1 MKGLLKGLAG
11 MLAVAAITLCIGTE
25 TFAATGIY
33 VGKEA
38 SAEGTTLIGVSLEA
52 ELGMASVPVVIE
64 KGVIR
69 KGDVIES
76 ENGFKYEM
84 PEDNARMTISRL
96 MSFAGYNGWNN
107 CASNEYGVS
116 VLSYIT
122 TDPNMDAVAA
132 DPFVSDGLSEEKMA
146 TILASTSKSARE
158 AVMLLCTLIEEKGA
172 STAEIVLIADQ
183 DGAWVVENFTGHQY
197 VATKLPDDKIA
208 TFSCEPI
215 IRNADPDDKDTVCS
229 ADLFTLPEENDF
241 AIYDENKK
249 LDLILTYNAD
259 NIYSDEPHLRG
270 WVGHDMF
277 APSEELEYDDDEA
290 YDVFFAPD
298 EKVSLTQAFDFFRNR
313 FEGTQFDLSD
323 DDNAFYYGINN
334 QFVSGVSLFQIFDDV
349 DEAMSTVLWSNPAN
363 PTASPFIA
371 IPVVADS
378 LPESIATDVTEEKY
392 DDDILQ
398 LGFANLNNSVIPR
411 RSLFGGS
418 VREYW
423 EGMEALSAKDVT
435 ESMRGKW
442 KDAYEASPVK
452 AVGDIN
458 DYVEKVVDGAEDDC
472 ERLTE
477 EFEWYLFK
485 NGVRKSSVPDEDL
498 APFECAFDAVAY
510 AHANGWETEIEDDV
524 FTATR
529 DGRTITV
536 GLAGDQE
543 GSVTFTGFDNN
554 KLIEDMLTHTG
565 YTEEAADE
573 TADPEE
579 AEAGKLDEEKPED
592 TDKELADV
600 EKEIE
605 EAEAEVKED
614 SKEGTKEEA
623 VKEDS
628 EEAESAIEEVASEAT
643 QKIEVDTIDAL
654 GAYFAEKAAAV
665 PRDGWAENEIAKELN
680 GVSKDVTA
688 IIGKYFNGADIE
700 DLIGFDA
707 TRLANDEDIAKVG
720 DKVVAAGMDL
730 SALSE
735 RYFAS
740 LYEDVS
746 GDVVNGRLTQDG
758 AVKILNEAATDIEG
772 ITRLYLE
779 GVAGAFSQVF
789 NTDLSSEEFADTIAE
804 LGDGAL
810 QLMEDYGAID
820 LDEMGLGDLKLQDLT
835 DADIEVVITL
845 NEMDDS
851 VIDGLSS
858 LLGVDVRSTLDSYI
872 EAINKSGSNT
882 KIVEEKH
889 EAEKAQSAP
898 DPIVLAAIDEVEI
911 GEAGDDYVVPQ
922 EIIDI
927 INEAISEAQAGDG
940 AAEDADAK
948 DTAEEVKETEATADE
963 ANTEAAEEPV
973 KSDSEGSTG
982 AFTVEIGKLIK
993 ADGKVMLP
1001 AYMLKYFN

>member
-11 MLAVAAITLCIGTE
+11 MLAIAAVTLFIGTE

-38 SAEGTTLIGVSLEA
+38 SAEGTTLLGVSLEA

-96 MSFAGYNGWNN
+96 MTFTGYNGWNN

-122 TDPNMDAVAA
+122 TDPNMDAVTA
-132 DPFVSDGLSEEKMA
+132 DPFVSDGLSEEKIA

-172 STAEIVLIADQ
+172 STAEIVLIADP

-215 IRNADPDDKDTVCS
+215 IKNADPDDKDTVCS

-259 NIYSDEPHLRG
+259 NVYSDEPHLRG

-277 APSEELEYDDDEA
+277 APSEELEYDDDEG
-290 YDVFFAPD
+290 YDVFFTPD
-298 EKVSLTQAFDFFRNR
+298 EKVSITQAFDFFRNR

-323 DDNAFYYGINN
+323 DDNAYYYGINN
-334 QFVSGVSLFQIFDDV
+334 QFVSGVSLIQIFDDV
-349 DEAMSTVLWSNPAN
+349 DDAMSTVLWSNPAN

-371 IPVVADS
+371 IPVIADT
-378 LPESIATDVTEEKY
+378 LPESLGTDVTEEKF

-398 LGFANLNNSVIPR
+398 LGFAKLNNSIVSR
-411 RSLFGGS
+411 RSLYGAS
-418 VREYW
+418 VKEYW

-452 AVGDIN
+452 AVGDVN
-458 DYVEKVVDGAEDDC
+458 DYIAKVADGAEDDC

-510 AHANGWETEIEDDV
+510 AHANGWDTEIENDV

-529 DGRTITV
+529 DGKTITV
-536 GLAGDQE
+536 GLAGDSE

-554 KLIEDMLTHTG
+554 KLIEEMLTHTG
-565 YTEEAADE
+565 YTEETADE
-573 TADPEE
+573 AEE
-579 AEAGKLDEEKPED
+579 EVAKPDDEKVED
-592 TDKELADV
+592 TDKELAEV
-600 EKEIE
+600 EEEIE
-605 EAEAEVKED
+605 EAESETKE
-614 SKEGTKEEA
+614 ETKEEA
-623 VKEDS
+623 KEETAKEDS
-628 EEAESAIEEVASEAT
+628 EEAETAIEEVATQAT

-680 GVSKDVTA
+680 DVSKDVTA

-707 TRLANDEDIAKVG
+707 TKLANDEDIAKVG

-735 RYFAS
+735 RYFSS

-746 GDVVNGRLTQDG
+746 ADVVNGRLSQDG

-789 NTDLSSEEFADTIAE
+789 NTDLSSEEFAETIAE

-810 QLMEDYGAID
+810 QIMDDYGAID
-820 LDEMGLGDLKLQDLT
+820 LDEIGLGDLKLKDLT

-845 NEMDDS
+845 SEMDDS

-872 EAINKSGSNT
+872 DAINKSGSKT

-889 EAEKAQSAP
+889 ETEKAQSAP

-911 GEAGDDYVVPQ
+911 GEPDDDYVVPQ

-927 INEAISEAQAGDG
+927 INEAIGEAQAGESASED
-940 AAEDADAK
+940 AVEDADAK
-948 DTAEEVKETEATADE
+948 ADE
-963 ANTEAAEEPV
+963 PEAAEEAKTEAADEPGE
-973 KSDSEGSTG
+973 KAAEGSTG